1 MNKSMLVI
9 TLVAMAVSVGFA
21 EVGDSY
27 SSVRIG
33 GGSLDTTV
41 SSDVDFDNGMGVSL
55 LYGFHASEYTSL
67 EIEVSYQNNQAE
79 EEYGNEE
86 FDIGVKQAA
95 IMFNGRINAPAIGI
109 ITPYIFGGTGIAY
122 VTASE
127 DYTFAKGTVYEYSE
141 HYEESAVAFTYQLGL
156 GTEVIMNDKVSADV
170 GVRYT
175 GITEADYGYDEDIG
189 FDSVQVYAG
198 LSLKL

>member
-1 MNKSMLVI
+1 MNKSMLIV
-9 TLVAMAVSVGFA
+9 TLVAMAVSSGFA
-21 EVGDSY
+21 EVEDFY
-27 SSVRIG
+27 SSARVG
-33 GGSLDTTV
+33 GGSLNATE

-55 LYGFHASEYTSL
+55 LFGYHATEYVSF
-67 EIEVSYQNNQAE
+67 EIEGAYQNNQAE

-86 FDIGVKQAA
+86 FDIGVKRASL
-95 IMFNGRINAPAIGI
+95 MFNGRVNAPAIGI
-109 ITPYIFGGTGIAY
+109 INPYVFGGVGVAY

-141 HYEESAVAFTYQLGL
+141 HYEESAVALTYQLGL
-156 GTEVIMNDKVSADV
+156 GTEVVMNDKLSADV

-175 GITEADYGYDEDIG
+175 GITEADYGYYEDIG